1 MQRPSF
7 LLVCAALLAAG
18 LLAPTLRAE
27 EAEVDYKPDVTYA
40 TVAGE
45 ELQLDIASPKGLDH
59 PVPGIVV
66 IHGGG
71 WMGGKRQ
78 DMSTLA
84 KKLAAHGYVAAT
96 VSYRLAPKHR
106 FPAQVEDVKA
116 AVRYL
121 RANAK
126 DLNIDPERIGATG
139 GSAGGHLSLML
150 GMMDSSDGMEGDG
163 GNADQSSK
171 VQCVVN
177 FVGPFNLIMDEY
189 TPTQTGILTA
199 FVGGTPKDKMEECR
213 LASPSNYVN
222 EGDPPTLSFYGTDD
236 VLIPNDQAFQIATAL
251 DEADI
256 PGRVEILVGQGHGWM
271 GHEME
276 RTVDATVEFFDQ
288 HLKK

>member
-1 MQRPSF
+1 MRRPSSAF
-7 LLVCAALLAAG
+7 LALSIIALLAS
-18 LLAPTLRAE
+18 TTVSRADE
-27 EAEVDYKPDVTYA
+27 VEVDYKPDVTYA
-40 TVAGE
+40 TVGDE
-45 ELQLDIASPKGLDH
+45 ELQMDIASPKGLDH

-71 WMGGKRQ
+71 WRGGKRQ
-78 DMSTLA
+78 DMATLA
-84 KKLAAHGYVAAT
+84 KELAAHGYVAAT
-96 VSYRLAPKHR
+96 VSYRLAPTHP

-150 GMMDSSDGMEGDG
+150 GTMDSSDGLEGDG

-171 VQCVVN
+171 VQAVVN

-189 TPTQTGILTA
+189 TPTQTAILSA
-199 FVGGTPKDKMEECR
+199 FVGGAIDEKKEACR
-213 LASPSNYVN
+213 LASPVTYVN
-222 EGDPPTLSFYGTDD
+222 EGDAPTLSFYGTDD
-236 VLIPNDQAFQIATAL
+236 PLIPNDQAFQVATAM
-251 DEADI
+251 DDADI
-256 PGRVEILVGQGHGWM
+256 PGRVEILVGQSHGWI
-271 GHEME
+271 GEEME
-276 RTVDATVEFFDQ
+276 RTVEATVDFFDE